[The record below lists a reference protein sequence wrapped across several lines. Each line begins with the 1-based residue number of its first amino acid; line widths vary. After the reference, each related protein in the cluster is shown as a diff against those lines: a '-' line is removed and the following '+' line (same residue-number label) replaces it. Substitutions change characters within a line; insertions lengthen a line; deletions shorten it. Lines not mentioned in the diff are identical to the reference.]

1 MQLYNFLTFLVNIC
15 CCCYLSQDL
24 LAVEV
29 LSCFTNSFTL
39 IKVLI
44 VLSCETHSSLYGV
57 NAYFN
62 YITAHVLEALS
73 SSIQEFFKVIHS
85 RLLPSFLVS
94 AFASLEFRVFFP

>member
-1 MQLYNFLTFLVNIC
+1 
-15 CCCYLSQDL
+15 
-24 LAVEV
+24 
-29 LSCFTNSFTL
+29 
-39 IKVLI
+39 

-94 AFASLEFRVFFP
+94 AFASLEFRVFFFPESLLFWFCMQVYPHLVKTIDA